1 MLNYK
6 KLGVTQKIMADLSR
20 VNPSTVN
27 KIVGTG
33 SYNPLD
39 SSVSRNI
46 RYDIQDTREIIQKS
60 STKLPQNI
68 KKSITFYNFKGGVGK
83 TTLCYQ
89 IATHL
94 PLMGY
99 NVLAVDVDPQGHLST
114 SLGFNTDE
122 NFLTLYDIIVGKVPA
137 EEVIRPI
144 FTGLDAIPAN
154 ISLSRLEPTISV
166 ASTLENVIAKA
177 LENIKK
183 KYDFIIF
190 DTNPTISHLNRNVI
204 LASDFLCIVIETQAY
219 ALNGLKILLS
229 DLEKF
234 YAEVSVKMP
243 ELVLIPNK
251 YEERTAS
258 SGEAMAVLRDFYSQ
272 YVMPNFAVRKSEELH
287 NSGKN
292 GMPLAFFCRSNSIAL
307 EDIKDVIWYLLNKF
321 KEQVPRPRK

>member
-1 MLNYK
+1 
-6 KLGVTQKIMADLSR
+6 MADLSR

-27 KIVGTG
+27 KIVGVG
-33 SYNPLD
+33 NYNPLD

-46 RYDIQDTREIIQKS
+46 RYNVQDTREIIRKS
-60 STKLPQNI
+60 SNKLPQNI
-68 KKSITFYNFKGGVGK
+68 KKFITFYNFKGGVGK

-89 IATHL
+89 VSTHL
-94 PLMGY
+94 SLMGY

-122 NFLTLYDIIVGKVPA
+122 NFLTLYDIIVGKVPV
-137 EEVIRPI
+137 EEVIKPI

-166 ASTLENVIAKA
+166 ASALENVITKA
-177 LENIKK
+177 LGTIKE
-183 KYDFIIF
+183 KYDFVIF
-190 DTNPTISHLNRNVI
+190 DTNPTISHLNRNIV
-204 LASDFLCIVIETQAY
+204 LASNFLCIVVETQAY

-234 YAEVSVKMP
+234 YTETSAMMP

-258 SGEAMAVLRDFYSQ
+258 SGEAMAVLRDFYGK
-272 YVMPNFAVRKSEELH
+272 YVIPNFAVRKSEELH
-287 NSGKN
+287 NSGKI
-292 GMPLAFFCRSNSIAL
+292 GTPLAFFCRSNSIAL
-307 EDIKDVIWYLLNKF
+307 EDIKDVIWYLLDKF
-321 KEQVPRPRK
+321 KE